1 MPTFSLR
8 QAAAEARTSKSTI
21 LRAINSGRLSA
32 SRTEDGGY
40 AIDPAELFRVYP
52 PDRTAARTAGQD
64 APASGQ
70 DAPASGQDAPDTVA
84 LRIRNAELETQIATL
99 RELVEAER
107 RRADAS
113 ERRSD
118 QLHQLMDRLALAPPA
133 PAAEAPADQGGPLWR
148 AWRWMRAAS

>member
-52 PDRTAARTAGQD
+52 PDRTAARTA
-64 APASGQ
+64 GQ